1 LIYSVVLVSGILES
15 DSVIYIPG
23 GSDGKESTCDAG
35 DLGSIPGL
43 GRSPR
48 GGMTTHSSIL
58 AWRITW
64 TEEPGGF
71 HGVAQS
77 QTQLSN

>member
-1 LIYSVVLVSGILES
+1 MLVSGILES

-35 DLGSIPGL
+35 DLDSVPGL
-43 GRSPR
+43 GGSPR

-58 AWRITW
+58 ALRITW
-64 TEEPGGF
+64 TEEPGRS

-77 QTQLSN
+77 QTQLSD